1 MPRCQSH
8 THIHKQGRCHSVKL
22 LGDEKA
28 HLGWIQLK
36 KKKNRQKTP
45 PKNIGL
51 TPAMWRR
58 SLGRYKGELNNV
70 FAHKKFSDCDK

>member
-1 MPRCQSH
+1 MNSTQ
-8 THIHKQGRCHSVKL
+8 
-22 LGDEKA
+22 
-28 HLGWIQLK
+28 K
-36 KKKNRQKTP
+36 KKKTRQKTP